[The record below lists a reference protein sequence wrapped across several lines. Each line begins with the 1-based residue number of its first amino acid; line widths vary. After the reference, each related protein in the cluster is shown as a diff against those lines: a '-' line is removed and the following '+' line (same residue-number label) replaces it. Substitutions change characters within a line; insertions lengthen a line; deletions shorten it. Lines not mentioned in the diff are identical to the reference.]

1 MSNTPEYMTY
11 IPAEITKKGLR
22 KLALICTFITR
33 FNAMVVK
40 CPVSHS
46 LENEYVYILK
56 VTPWENDEFYNKMDY
71 DDFAYLVIEELN
83 HRLMK
88 AL

>member
-1 MSNTPEYMTY
+1 MSNTPEYTTY
-11 IPAEITKKGLR
+11 IPAEVTEEGLR
-22 KLALICTFITR
+22 KLELICTFITR
-33 FNAMVVK
+33 FNAKVVK
-40 CPVSHS
+40 RQIGHC
-46 LENEYVYILK
+46 LDNEYVYILK